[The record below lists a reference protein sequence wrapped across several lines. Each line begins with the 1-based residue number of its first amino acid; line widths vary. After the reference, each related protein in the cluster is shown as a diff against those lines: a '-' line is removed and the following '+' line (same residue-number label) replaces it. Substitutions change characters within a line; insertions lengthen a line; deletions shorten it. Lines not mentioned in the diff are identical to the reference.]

1 MRNID
6 MIYICHNCAYYRS
19 IHYANGSV
27 GIGCLAYDK
36 SKPYPTNIINMKR
49 CPLGKDE
56 KK

>member
-6 MIYICHNCAYYRS
+6 MIYICHNCAYHRS

>member
-6 MIYICHNCAYYRS
+6 MIGICANCAYHRS

-27 GIGCLAYDK
+27 GCGCMAYDK
-36 SKPYPTNIINMKR
+36 RKTWPTDIINMRR
-49 CPLGKDE
+49 CPLGKDG